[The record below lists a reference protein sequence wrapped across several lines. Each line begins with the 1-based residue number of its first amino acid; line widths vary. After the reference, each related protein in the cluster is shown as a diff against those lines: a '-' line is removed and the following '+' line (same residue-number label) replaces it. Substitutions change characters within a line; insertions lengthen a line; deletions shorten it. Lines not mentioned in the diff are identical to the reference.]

1 MTRWHWIA
9 GGSLAAA
16 LAAGALLLLLAR
28 GDESAPPSGPP
39 VAASTSISPDFPA
52 FADRVTADLQ
62 VRVDRRRVD
71 LGSVRVDA
79 RFTPYR
85 ALGAPSRSQ
94 SGSGHSMII
103 RYRYVL
109 NCLEH
114 DCLPQHGK
122 TFLFPKAQVSYRGKE
137 SGKVTADWPGLVVAS
152 RLQPTDIKRPQLRDG
167 LRPLPAV
174 SYRVSP
180 AMLGLGLGG
189 AAVLLILTASGLVAA
204 GRERPVLAAAPET
217 NGSRSPLEA
226 ALALVRQAAAA
237 GDPVMQRK
245 ALERLAAELRRA
257 RLLKLARSA
266 RRLAWAEP
274 LPQRQATEELADE
287 VVRTVRSGRLML
299 TARRRPAIPLADASS
314 FERQTRRTTVSRL
327 VLAALLAAL
336 AVAAFLLARD
346 LTQRPNI
353 GAKPHAGGVLVLDL
367 STSVGPSTYTLI
379 RSTLAK
385 LTAQRERLG
394 VVIFSDS
401 AYEVLPP
408 DTAPVELGPIAR
420 FFQPHAVPS
429 TPRPFPPRLI
439 ENPRFYDNPWT
450 SSYHG
455 GTQIS
460 QGLGLA
466 ERILERDGIEHGRVI
481 LVSDLT
487 ESSLDQPRL
496 TQTVM
501 RYAQKGIRLEVVDL
515 SVGGSDRRFYSQLTG
530 QPVTLTLQ
538 PPVPVTVSGRSP
550 AWLVG
555 MALAL
560 ILLLAANEYW
570 CRRLSWRTV

>member
-1 MTRWHWIA
+1 
-9 GGSLAAA
+9 
-16 LAAGALLLLLAR
+16 
-28 GDESAPPSGPP
+28 
-39 VAASTSISPDFPA
+39 
-52 FADRVTADLQ
+52 
-62 VRVDRRRVD
+62 
-71 LGSVRVDA
+71 
-79 RFTPYR
+79 
-85 ALGAPSRSQ
+85 
-94 SGSGHSMII
+94 
-103 RYRYVL
+103 
-109 NCLEH
+109 
-114 DCLPQHGK
+114 
-122 TFLFPKAQVSYRGKE
+122 
-137 SGKVTADWPGLVVAS
+137 
-152 RLQPTDIKRPQLRDG
+152 
-167 LRPLPAV
+167 
-174 SYRVSP
+174 
-180 AMLGLGLGG
+180 
-189 AAVLLILTASGLVAA
+189 
-204 GRERPVLAAAPET
+204 
-217 NGSRSPLEA
+217 
-226 ALALVRQAAAA
+226 
-237 GDPVMQRK
+237 
-245 ALERLAAELRRA
+245 
-257 RLLKLARSA
+257 
-266 RRLAWAEP
+266 
-274 LPQRQATEELADE
+274 
-287 VVRTVRSGRLML
+287 ML